1 MELSQHKYDFRNLVI
16 ATLVWELAFWLIY
29 FSLFYYLTNENEAF
43 QFENPEWL
51 WVLLIVPLLVLGY
64 FNIIRWK
71 NNKLSVLAEERLL
84 RYITFPVS
92 NIKSFF
98 KYFLFRNGIVFLIL
112 SIANPQFGE
121 GKNKAVHEGIEIM
134 IALDISNSMRA
145 LDLDSKMDRLQVAK
159 LSIERLLGSL
169 HGDKVGIVIFAG
181 DAFVQVPL
189 TNDYNA
195 ARLFLSSVR
204 PEMMTNQ
211 GTDIGLAIDK
221 CMKSFDMENGVNKAI
236 VIMSDGEDHEG
247 NPEQVAQG
255 AYEHNVIVSTVGMGT
270 NKETPIP
277 NYVDG
282 KIEGYKKDENG
293 NTVLTTLNSAMLKS
307 IADAGHGVYAQ
318 AEGTYVNLEGLLEA
332 TREIEKS
339 EMESVLYV
347 DFQDQYQWFLLIGF
361 LFLFIE
367 FFLTE
372 KRTGIIHKL
381 QEYNG

>member
-1 MELSQHKYDFRNLVI
+1 MELSQHKYDFKNLVI
-16 ATLVWELAFWLIY
+16 SVLIWELAFWLLY
-29 FSLFYYLTNENEAF
+29 FSLFYYMTEEVEAF

-51 WVLLIVPLLVLGY
+51 WVLLIVPLLVLG
-64 FNIIRWK
+64 FFSIIQWK
-71 NNKLSVLAEERLL
+71 NAKLSMLADERLL
-84 RYITFPVS
+84 RYLTSPVS
-92 NIKSFF
+92 NIKSFM

-112 SIANPQFGE
+112 AMANPQYGQ
-121 GKNKAVHEGIEIM
+121 GKNKAVADGIEIM

-159 LSIERLLGSL
+159 LSVERLLNNL

-189 TNDYNA
+189 TNDYRA
-195 ARLFLSSVR
+195 AKLFLYSVR

-236 VIMSDGEDHEG
+236 IVISDGEDHEG
-247 NPEQVAQG
+247 NPESVAKG
-255 AYEHNVIVSTVGMGT
+255 AFEHNVIVSTVGMGT
-270 NKETPIP
+270 NNETPIP
-277 NYVDG
+277 NFVDG
-282 KIEGYKKDENG
+282 KVEGYKKDDEG
-293 NTVLTTLNSAMLKS
+293 NTVLTKLNATMLQ
-307 IADAGHGVYAQ
+307 AVAAAGGGAYVQ
-318 AEGTYVNLEGLLEA
+318 AEGTYVNLEGLLE
-332 TREIEKS
+332 TVREIEKT

-347 DFQDQYQWFLLIGF
+347 DYEDQYQWFLGIGLI
-361 LFLFIE
+361 FLFIE

-372 KRTGIIHKL
+372 KRSGIVHKL

>member
-1 MELSQHKYDFRNLVI
+1 MELNQHKYDFRNLIISVLI
-16 ATLVWELAFWLIY
+16 WELAFWLLY
-29 FSLFYYLTNENEAF
+29 FSLFYYMKEDVEAF

-51 WVLLIVPLLVLGY
+51 WVLCIVPLLVLGY
-64 FNIIRWK
+64 FSTIQWK
-71 NNKLSVLAEERLL
+71 NAKLSVLADERLL

-92 NIKSFF
+92 NIKSFL

-112 SIANPQFGE
+112 AMANPQYGQ
-121 GKNKAVHEGIEIM
+121 GKNKAVADGIEIM

-145 LDLDSKMDRLQVAK
+145 LDLDPKMDRLQVAK
-159 LSIERLLGSL
+159 LSIERLLNNL

-189 TNDYNA
+189 TNDYRA
-195 ARLFLSSVR
+195 AKLFLYSVR

-236 VIMSDGEDHEG
+236 VVISDGEDHEG
-247 NPEQVAQG
+247 DPETVAKG
-255 AYEHNVIVSTVGMGT
+255 ALEHNVIVSTVGMGT
-270 NKETPIP
+270 GNETPIP

-282 KIEGYKKDENG
+282 KIEGYKKDDEG
-293 NTVLTTLNSAMLKS
+293 NTVLTKLNASMLQG
-307 IADAGHGVYAQ
+307 IANAGGGAYVQ
-318 AEGTYVNLEGLLEA
+318 AEGTYVNLEGLLE
-332 TREIEKS
+332 TVREIEKT

-347 DFQDQYQWFLLIGF
+347 DYEDQYQWFLGIGF
-361 LFLFIE
+361 IFLCIE

-372 KRTGIIHKL
+372 KRSGIVHKL